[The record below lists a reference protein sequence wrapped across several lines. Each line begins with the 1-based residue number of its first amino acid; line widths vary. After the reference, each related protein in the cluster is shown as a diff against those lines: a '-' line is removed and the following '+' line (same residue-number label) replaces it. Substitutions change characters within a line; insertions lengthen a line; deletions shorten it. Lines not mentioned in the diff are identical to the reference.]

1 MKKKF
6 ATQKNNFIDKF
17 YVCILIASD
26 QIFQNYAIL
35 INHWSFFQGKDFLQ
49 LDRFQFF
56 NLN

>member
-35 INHWSFFQGKDFLQ
+35 INH
-49 LDRFQFF
+49 
-56 NLN
+56 